1 MDKSQIINNVSK
13 LLNENRF
20 EEAKMLIQS
29 EYPHEHIEIEK
40 RSYTLKQKMTQF
52 LKDGFIDRY
61 TGQRL
66 VNPGMLKVITYYCPK
81 EFPYDP
87 HWKMTKTHIAYW
99 NLIPTIDHIFPI
111 ALGGIDDSSNWVT
124 TSMKNNS
131 IKNNYSLEEIN
142 WHLHESGNLDDWDGL
157 TKLFIEIVEKNNDLL
172 KDSYI
177 KSWYKISKDL
187 I

>member
-1 MDKSQIINNVSK
+1 MDKSEIIKKVSI
-13 LLNENRF
+13 LLNENKF
-20 EEAKMLIQS
+20 EDAKLLIQS
-29 EYPHEHIEIEK
+29 KYPHEHIEIEK
-40 RSYTLKQKMTQF
+40 RSYTLKQKMNQF

-66 VNPGMLKVITYYCPK
+66 INPGMLKVITYYFPE

-99 NLIPTIDHIFPI
+99 NLIPTIDHVFPI
-111 ALGGIDDSSNWVT
+111 ALGGIDDPSNWVT

-131 IKNNYSLEEIN
+131 IKSNYSLDEMN
-142 WHLHESGNLDDWDGL
+142 WNLYETGNLNNWDGL
-157 TKLFIEIVEKNNDLL
+157 TKLFIEIVEKNSDLL

>member
-1 MDKSQIINNVSK
+1 MDKSQIIKNLSI
-13 LLNENRF
+13 LLNENKV
-20 EEAKMLIQS
+20 EEARLLIQS
-29 EYPHEHIEIEK
+29 NYPHENIEIKK
-40 RSYTLKQKMTQF
+40 RSYTLKQKMNQF

-66 VNPGMLKVITYYCPK
+66 INPGMLKVITYYFPE

-99 NLIPTIDHIFPI
+99 NLIPTIDHVFPI
-111 ALGGIDDSSNWVT
+111 ALGGIDDPSNWVT

-131 IKNNYSLEEIN
+131 IKSNYSLDEMN
-142 WHLHESGNLDDWDGL
+142 WNLYERGNLNNWDGL

-172 KDSYI
+172 RDSYI